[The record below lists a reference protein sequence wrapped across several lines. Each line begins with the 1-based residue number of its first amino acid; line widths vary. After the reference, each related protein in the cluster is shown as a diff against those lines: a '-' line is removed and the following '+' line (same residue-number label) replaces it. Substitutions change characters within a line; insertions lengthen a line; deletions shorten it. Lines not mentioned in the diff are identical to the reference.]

1 MVPHPLP
8 VAQAT
13 LAVLGEVLAPR
24 AFSPA
29 ELARLPGQIPDLA
42 ARIPGRE
49 GRAVELRAI
58 LDAVGVGPRATHI
71 TVSANDGAFHA
82 SVPLAAVTQAV
93 IAYGLGDS
101 PLPDALGG
109 PLRFFIPDASRCDQ
123 ASGVN
128 ECANVKRLAAL
139 RLTAGPGEDT
149 RPTTSRRPVTG
160 PGEALP

>member
-1 MVPHPLP
+1 MVQHPTP
-8 VAQAT
+8 AAPAA
-13 LAVLGEVLAPR
+13 LAVSGEVLTPR
-24 AFSPA
+24 SFSLA
-29 ELARLPGQIPDLA
+29 ELALLPGQVPDLE
-42 ARIPGRE
+42 ARIPGRA

-58 LDAVGVGPRATHI
+58 LAAVGVGPRATHV
-71 TVSANDGAFHA
+71 TVSASDGAFHA
-82 SVPLAAVTQAV
+82 SVPLSAIGEAV
-93 IAYGLGDS
+93 IAYALGDS
-101 PLPDALGG
+101 PLPEALGG
-109 PLRFFIPDASRCDQ
+109 PLRFFIPDASRCDV